1 MKNII
6 ISLLV
11 ALLPLATVC
20 CKKEG
25 DEQPPHRFQ
34 ESIVIDGWERSYLVN
49 LPPDY
54 YKVTTSRP
62 LVLALHGTGGSAA
75 QFEKDYAFTEKADRE
90 NFVVVYADGIRKQDG
105 RLGIRTWNAG
115 ACCDYAS
122 YANINDTKFLGTL
135 IDNCSNRFNIDRKR
149 IYIAGMSNGSMMAY
163 RLAADIPGKIAAIA
177 CVSGNMVY
185 SKDLSKQAAVPLLHI
200 HSVVD
205 TKVPFNGGTGIG
217 NYIFPPAME
226 GIHYFAAQNGCDT
239 NAVEEHFDGYIKR
252 FWKNGT
258 GETRVECYLTA
269 DGGHSWP
276 GAPGHRPRA
285 DPPSRKI
292 DANDLIWDFFSRFSL
307 P

>member
-1 MKNII
+1 MKASLYFLI
-6 ISLLV
+6 ISAAALV
-11 ALLPLATVC
+11 SIC
-20 CKKEG
+20 CKKSGNAPDYRIEG
-25 DEQPPHRFQ
+25 VNR
-34 ESIVIDGWERSYLVN
+34 IDGFSRTWLLN
-49 LPPDY
+49 LPPGY
-54 YKVTTSRP
+54 YDTDSMIP
-62 LVLALHGTGGSAA
+62 LIIALHGTAGSGA
-75 QFEKDYAFTEKADRE
+75 QFEKDYAFTERANRE
-90 NFVVVYADGIRKQDG
+90 GFAVLYPDGVRKQDG